1 MKHSGKWLTHFERS
15 NGTDSPRYRESL
27 QYFRQFE
34 RYSPWVKII
43 TIGRSPQ
50 GRLIKCLIVSS
61 TKDFSPDK
69 ASKSKKALVL
79 IQNGIHAGEIEGK
92 DACMLLLREMLIER
106 TTEYLL
112 DHINLLVIPI
122 LNVDGHER
130 VSAFNRPNQNGPKT
144 MGWRTNSWNL
154 NLNRDYMKADTP
166 EVRASIKVF
175 AEWRPDFFVDNHTTN
190 GADYQYHITYAM
202 EQWGNIDKGL
212 AQWGQKTFLPKI
224 ISAVEG
230 EGFLTAPYIQP
241 RNGNLNNGI
250 VDSVALPRLST
261 GYAAVQNRLG
271 LLVETHSLKPY
282 ENRVR
287 STLSMNRSV
296 IKTLSEHT
304 KEIIDL
310 NVRADR
316 RSSLI
321 SNIPIDFFTTGVS
334 IPFKFKGF
342 RSVSEH
348 STVLDRTVVRYSSIP
363 HEFNIPYFNSISISK
378 RIKVPKGYVIP
389 AEYREIID
397 LLDVHGIHVI
407 KLGADR
413 TLEVE
418 EYTFSDFQFNS
429 RPYEGRQCVQVQ
441 CRKKRQRGTFKK
453 GSYIVL
459 TEQRC
464 RRIIVNLLEPDA
476 PDSLV
481 QWGFFN
487 AWFER
492 KEYAEDY
499 ILEPIAKRMLETNES
514 LRSEFVQFLD
524 RSQKSADSAARLEF
538 FYQRSEYFDQKERKY
553 PIVRL
558 IK

>member
-1 MKHSGKWLTHFERS
+1 MKHFGKWLTHFERS
-15 NGTDSPRYRESL
+15 NGTDSPRYRESI

-34 RYSPWVKII
+34 KYSPFASLT

-50 GRLIKCLIVSS
+50 GRSIECLIVSS

-69 ASKSKKALVL
+69 ARKSKKTLVF

-92 DACMLLLREMLIER
+92 DACMLLLREMLVDR

-112 DHINLLVIPI
+112 DHLNLLIIPI

-144 MGWRTNSWNL
+144 MGWRTNSRNL
-154 NLNRDYMKADTP
+154 NLNRDYMKVDTP

-175 AEWRPDFFVDNHTTN
+175 TEWRPDFFVDNHTTN

-202 EQWGNIDKGL
+202 ERWGNIDKGL
-212 AQWGQKTFLPKI
+212 AQWGQNIFLPKI
-224 ISAVEG
+224 ITAVEG
-230 EGFLTAPYIQP
+230 EGFLTAPYIQL
-241 RNGNLNNGI
+241 RNGILDNGI
-250 VDSVALPRLST
+250 EESVALPRLST

-296 IKTLSEHT
+296 LKIVHKHA

-310 NVRADR
+310 NERADSR
-316 RSSLI
+316 ATTI
-321 SNIPIDFFTTGVS
+321 SNIPIEFASTNKS
-334 IPFKFKGF
+334 IPFNFKGY
-342 RSVSEH
+342 RSLSDY
-348 STVLDRTVVRYSSIP
+348 SDVLDRNVVRYSALP
-363 HEFNIPYFNSISISK
+363 YDFEIPYYNSVTTLKKI
-378 RIKVPKGYVIP
+378 RVPNGYVIP
-389 AEYREIID
+389 SEYREIID
-397 LLDVHGIHVI
+397 LLDVHGIHVMKI
-407 KLGADR
+407 GSDRKLD
-413 TLEVE
+413 VE
-418 EYTFSDFQFNS
+418 EYAFLNFHFNP

-441 CRKKRQRGTFKK
+441 CTKKRLKRIFHK
-453 GSYIVL
+453 GSYIVP
-459 TEQRC
+459 TDQRC
-464 RRIIVNLLEPDA
+464 RRIIVNLLEPEA

-492 KEYAEDY
+492 KEYAEEY
-499 ILEPIAKRMLETNES
+499 IMEPIAKRMLETKAS
-514 LRSEFVQFLD
+514 LRSEFKHFLD
-524 RSQKSADSAARLEF
+524 QSPTSVDSAARLEF
-538 FYQRSEYFDQKERKY
+538 FYQRSAYFDQQEKKY

-558 IK
+558 VQ